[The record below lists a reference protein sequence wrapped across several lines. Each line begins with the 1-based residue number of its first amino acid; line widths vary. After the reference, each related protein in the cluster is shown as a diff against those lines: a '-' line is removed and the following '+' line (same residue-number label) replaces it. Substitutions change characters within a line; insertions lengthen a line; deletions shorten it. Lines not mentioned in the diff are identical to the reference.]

1 MFEIFTCDCKISELE
16 EKGIHISCTGNS
28 FDCVCDA
35 EDEVFRCFFEQSRS
49 KRVKSLHCL
58 IKRIPTCMFLIA
70 NVVNLDNF
78 NFVKTVVR

>member
-35 EDEVFRCFFEQSRS
+35 EDEVFR
-49 KRVKSLHCL
+49 
-58 IKRIPTCMFLIA
+58 
-70 NVVNLDNF
+70 
-78 NFVKTVVR
+78 